1 MTIVVLW
8 WDVYANKIEKD
19 LRPYNATRY
28 SLYGNRRSGKS
39 RGGVEPLLSCKY
51 VHGNQEGYMILN
63 LAITFFIIILIYGF
77 IGALLVMWNN
87 ER

>member
-1 MTIVVLW
+1 
-8 WDVYANKIEKD
+8 
-19 LRPYNATRY
+19 
-28 SLYGNRRSGKS
+28 NRRSGKS

-51 VHGNQEGYMILN
+51 VHGNQEGCMILN